1 MKIRTL
7 FYVIGQGF
15 KSLFKNKMF
24 TLASIATIASCLF
37 LFDLIASI
45 FINLRLSMQ
54 KMEEGVSIT
63 VFFEEGLS
71 DIEKNAIGESILS
84 RSEEVAS
91 CCYVSGD
98 QAWEEFKE
106 DYLEGYADGFTEN
119 PLANSDNYEVYL
131 KDVSKQNDVVNYIKG
146 LPGVRKV
153 NSSEVTANI
162 LSGMNSLIIY
172 VAFGIIFILLGVSVF
187 LISNTVMIGI
197 SVRKEEIAI
206 MKFIGAT
213 DFFVRSP
220 FIIEGVLIGAIGSAV
235 PLAVV
240 YYLYDEAIRYITE
253 RFAVL
258 ETLMRTANREMIFH
272 YLGPVNLIIGVG
284 IGFIG
289 SAFTVK
295 KHLRV

>member
-91 CCYVSGD
+91 CCYVSGG

-106 DYLEGYADGFTEN
+106 DCREG
-119 PLANSDNYEVYL
+119 
-131 KDVSKQNDVVNYIKG
+131 
-146 LPGVRKV
+146 
-153 NSSEVTANI
+153 
-162 LSGMNSLIIY
+162 
-172 VAFGIIFILLGVSVF
+172 
-187 LISNTVMIGI
+187 
-197 SVRKEEIAI
+197 
-206 MKFIGAT
+206 
-213 DFFVRSP
+213 
-220 FIIEGVLIGAIGSAV
+220 
-235 PLAVV
+235 
-240 YYLYDEAIRYITE
+240 
-253 RFAVL
+253 
-258 ETLMRTANREMIFH
+258 
-272 YLGPVNLIIGVG
+272 
-284 IGFIG
+284 
-289 SAFTVK
+289 
-295 KHLRV
+295 